1 MLGLKPL
8 AAIVAACMAFS
19 PAAATQTTNIANENI
34 LYKPVEEKIDKK
46 QLLCMARNIY
56 FEAGNQ
62 SESGMKAVANVVFNR
77 MKDKRWP
84 DTPCQVIYQKYK
96 GTCQFSWVCSREQKI
111 RYAEQYRR
119 AVKVAELAMLG
130 QLSDNTGGSK
140 FYHATYV
147 NPGWR
152 YKRTAKIGDHI
163 FYRG

>member
-8 AAIVAACMAFS
+8 AALVAACMAFS

-34 LYKPVEEKIDKK
+34 IHKAVEIRIDQK
-46 QLLCMARNIY
+46 QLLCLARNIY

-96 GTCQFSWVCSREQKI
+96 GTCQFSWVCSREQRI

-152 YKRTAKIGDHI
+152 YKRATKIGDHI